1 MTASNV
7 LPVAENN
14 HLTRDLALYTLG
26 RLALVGAVTGLLL
39 LFEVPLLVALAVAV
53 VVGFP
58 LGLLV
63 FRGLNQRVTAGL
75 AERGADRMA
84 ARERLRAE
92 LRGDTSDT
100 SAADDRDDQ
109 L

>member
-1 MTASNV
+1 MTSNV
-7 LPVAENN
+7 VSVAQH
-14 HLTRDLALYTLG
+14 HLGRDLTLYTLG
-26 RLALVGAVTGLLL
+26 RLVLIAVVTVVLV

-63 FRGLNQRVTAGL
+63 FRGLNHRVTAAL
-75 AERGADRMA
+75 AERGKGRTN

-92 LRGDTSDT
+92 LRGEAPRHDTDGE
-100 SAADDRDDQ
+100 
-109 L
+109 